1 MKLDALNKVRSL
13 EKRTI
18 PLNAKRVRKRL
29 IESTLRLLPTISTS
43 RTSIGVFS
51 KLEAVNI
58 IVYPK
63 K

>member
-51 KLEAVNI
+51 EL
-58 IVYPK
+58 
-63 K
+63 